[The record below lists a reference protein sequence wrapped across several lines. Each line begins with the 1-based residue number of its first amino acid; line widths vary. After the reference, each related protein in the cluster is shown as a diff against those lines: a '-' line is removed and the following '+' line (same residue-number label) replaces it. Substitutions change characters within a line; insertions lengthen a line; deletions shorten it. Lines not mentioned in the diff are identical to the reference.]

1 MDQLLQTIEQLED
14 ELRASRIWLA
24 SRLDTIEYLRSYI
37 NALEDELNALYGL
50 FYDLGI
56 EHPLSLSVGELYD
69 YRDRIQKGSQ

>member
-14 ELRASRIWLA
+14 ELRAFRIWLA
-24 SRLDTIEYLRSYI
+24 SRLDTIEYLRSRVS
-37 NALEDELNALYGL
+37 ALEDELNALYDL

-56 EHPLSLSVGELYD
+56 ERPLSLSVGEMYD